1 MDISDLKIGI
11 DNTFYPPFEANVKRT
26 KNYEKMGF
34 DSLWFVDHI
43 MNWFPDAIWT
53 PELVNMAS
61 IMKNPHDLYNVFPT
75 MTIVA
80 NNTKKVKIGTAVT
93 ETFRHHPAQLAH
105 MIITLDHFSKS
116 RIILGIGAGEREN
129 VVPYGIEWEKP
140 VSRLAESIEIIR
152 LLWKEEKKVDFDG
165 KFWKLKDAV
174 LSLKPY
180 RKKKPPP
187 IWIGAHGPIMLAL
200 TGKIGDG
207 WFPFNLN
214 LKEYKDG
221 IKKIHESAK
230 NHQRDQDEITPAIEL
245 LVITDENQEECDRMV
260 TQPLIKNQM
269 LAMKDEAFREY
280 GISHPLGDNFYGALD
295 YIPTRYDRKTLLD
308 AYEKISLQ
316 MCKDYAISG
325 TPDEVIGKIEEFAKI
340 GAKHIVIFDFTP
352 VADINKLLKS
362 TDCVKKVLEYFKEEK
377 SRVLEPIPT

>member
-1 MDISDLKIGI
+1 
-11 DNTFYPPFEANVKRT
+11 
-26 KNYEKMGF
+26 
-34 DSLWFVDHI
+34 
-43 MNWFPDAIWT
+43 
-53 PELVNMAS
+53 
-61 IMKNPHDLYNVFPT
+61 

-129 VVPYGIEWEKP
+129 IVPYGIEWEKP
-140 VSRLAESIEIIR
+140 VSRLAEAIEIIR
-152 LLWKEEKKVDFDG
+152 ILWKEEKKVDFDG
-165 KFWKLKDAV
+165 KFWKLEDAV

-187 IWIGAHGPIMLAL
+187 IWIGAFGPRMLEL
-200 TGKIGDG
+200 TGKVGDG

-214 LKEYKDG
+214 LEDYKDG
-221 IKKIHESAK
+221 LKKIQDSAK
-230 NHQRDQDEITPAIEL
+230 IHQRDHDEITPAVEL
-245 LVITDENQEECDRMV
+245 LVIIDENQDECDRMV

-269 LAMKDEAFREY
+269 LTMKDEAFREY

-325 TPDEVIGKIEEFAKI
+325 TPDEVIGKIEEYAKI
-340 GAKHIVIFDFTP
+340 GAKHIVIFNFTP

-362 TDCVKKVLEYFKEEK
+362 TESVKKVLDYFKEDK
-377 SRVLEPIPT
+377 SKVLEAVPS